1 MLKMINLLVRFKKYI
16 TDELTVSS
24 LCSRLGLDGMK
35 MQVRIFSLFIFLY
48 SCVDVM
54 IVVVVKL

>member
-1 MLKMINLLVRFKKYI
+1 MLKMINLLVRFKKCI
-16 TDELTVSS
+16 ADELTVSS

-35 MQVRIFSLFIFLY
+35 MQVRICSLFIFLH